1 MTKSEAKERVA
12 FTADEGWE
20 AVGGKRVISRA
31 SWYAAIK
38 RNEIPHP
45 RIGRKIVIPRQAL
58 LKWLESAGMTAQ
70 AAKTA

>member
-1 MTKSEAKERVA
+1 
-12 FTADEGWE
+12 
-20 AVGGKRVISRA
+20 VISRA

-38 RNEIPHP
+38 RNEIPHL